1 MDVGT
6 LKIASQIAQILGWP
20 IALFMVWALTRNNKK
35 NDAPDKSKE
44 LESLAYEFR
53 NLANAYKEQT
63 DHQIE
68 LMRETNEALR
78 LIVASTAKNEAK
90 LAEILER
97 LRQ

>member
-1 MDVGT
+1 MDVGA

-20 IALFMVWALTRNNKK
+20 IALFMVWALTRNGKK
-35 NDAPDKSKE
+35 SDVPDKSKE

-53 NLANAYKEQT
+53 NLATAYKEQT

-78 LIVASTAKNEAK
+78 LLVASSAKSEAK

-97 LRQ
+97 LRR